1 MFQNLIAKLQ
11 SFITWIE
18 YYTPFGFYSEKRQ
31 KEYEERIEAYIQ
43 EQNKGIIRE
52 FKLPE
57 KTGGIREMIDKR
69 ILEEKTKRAQQVK
82 TEMYLGIPTD
92 VNPHTIVGEPI
103 AHVDEDNSLK
113 EDSSLDEDNSLEEDN
128 SDDPNDSSNK
138 GVN

>member
-18 YYTPFGFYSEKRQ
+18 YYTPFGFHSEKRQ

-69 ILEEKTKRAQQVK
+69 ILEERAKRAQQVK

-103 AHVDEDNSLK
+103 AHVDEGDSLV
-113 EDSSLDEDNSLEEDN
+113 EDN
-128 SDDPNDSSNK
+128 SDDPNDSSDK